1 MEQWNSGTIEQNPYL
16 CTHQNNPQMK
26 KIALI
31 YWPKKGS
38 TETAAQKIYAK
49 FDKGTADIFTI
60 TDINTAE
67 IGIYDGFI
75 IGGSTTGADNW
86 ESAHKTRWADFL
98 DRLSKA
104 DVNGKPFALFGLG
117 NQVLYPSHFVD
128 GMAVLKE
135 IFEKE
140 GALLKGRWPIDGY
153 EFEDSESVGN
163 GLFFGLAL
171 DFDNQDELTDSRI
184 EKWVIQIKKEFGI

>member
-1 MEQWNSGTIEQNPYL
+1 
-16 CTHQNNPQMK
+16 MK

-38 TETAAQKIYAK
+38 TETAANKIHAK
-49 FDKGTADIFTI
+49 LGKDIADIFTI

-67 IGIYDGFI
+67 LGLYDGFI

-86 ESAHKTRWADFL
+86 ESAYKTRWADFL

-104 DVNGKPFALFGLG
+104 DVKDKPYALFGLG
-117 NQVLYPSHFVD
+117 NQVLYPNHFVD
-128 GMAVLKE
+128 GMAVLKD

-140 GALLKGRWPIDGY
+140 GAVLKGRWPIEGY
-153 EFEDSESVGN
+153 EFEDSESVEN
-163 GLFFGLAL
+163 GMFFGLAL
-171 DFDNQDELTDSRI
+171 DFDTQDELTDGRI
-184 EKWVIQIKKEFGI
+184 EKWVAQVKLEFGI